1 MIVTPVTDCGFEG
14 LQYVA
19 DLSGFK
25 MQGMEQELILRGAAT
40 DLIWAMA
47 SPDGTIGLYLDS
59 GEAGRIT
66 LTKEQARAVVA
77 ALQTMLST

>member
-1 MIVTPVTDCGFEG
+1 
-14 LQYVA
+14 
-19 DLSGFK
+19 
-25 MQGMEQELILRGAAT
+25 MEEEPILRGAAT

-66 LTKEQARAVVA
+66 LTKEQARAVAA
-77 ALQTMLST
+77 ALQKMLPT